1 MTDFLDRWAAESPE
15 NARLVAQ
22 ERLITQVTEA
32 LWQEME
38 EPGVNKADLAARMG
52 TTRGYISQ
60 ILNGSRNMT
69 LRTLADICFALN
81 RQASICLDGTGSD
94 GWESEPVETFTRGQ
108 ARETLTRA
116 SSSRAKRGTSA
127 RGALDSASG

>member
-38 EPGVNKADLAARMG
+38 EAGVNKADLAARMG
-52 TTRGYISQ
+52 TTRGYVSQ
-60 ILNGSRNMT
+60 ILSGSRNMT
-69 LRTLADICFALN
+69 LRTLSDICFAL
-81 RQASICLDGTGSD
+81 RKEADISLHGAEAD
-94 GWESEPVETFTRGQ
+94 GWESGPVEK
-108 ARETLTRA
+108 LTRSHPRIRYQETGNVVEPMDHWKTA
-116 SSSRAKRGTSA
+116 A
-127 RGALDSASG
+127 

>member
-38 EPGVNKADLAARMG
+38 EAGVNKADLAARMG

-60 ILNGSRNMT
+60 ILSGSRNMT
-69 LRTLADICFALN
+69 LRTLADICFALGKSPDFSLN
-81 RQASICLDGTGSD
+81 GAEAD
-94 GWESEPVETFTRGQ
+94 GWEFRPVEKFTCGHPRI
-108 ARETLTRA
+108 RYTETGNVLHPMDCWKTA
-116 SSSRAKRGTSA
+116 A
-127 RGALDSASG
+127 